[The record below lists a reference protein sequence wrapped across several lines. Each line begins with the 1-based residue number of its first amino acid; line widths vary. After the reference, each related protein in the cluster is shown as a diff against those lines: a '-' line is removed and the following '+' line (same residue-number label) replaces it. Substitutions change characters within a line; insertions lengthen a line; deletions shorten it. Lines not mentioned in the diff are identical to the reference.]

1 MIALV
6 DANNFYV
13 SCERVFDPRL
23 EGRPV
28 AVLSNNDGCV
38 ISRSAECKALGV
50 EMGTPYFK
58 LQQSAASIAAGL
70 VFRSSNYELYGD
82 LSARIVSTLGT
93 FTPEVEQYSIDE
105 AFMHLSS
112 SLGPDWTGLGRR
124 IRGRVMRW
132 TGVPCGV
139 GFAPTRTLAKIAN
152 HAAKKTDGGV
162 FAMPETPEGR
172 DTLLAALPLEEVWGV
187 GRRLAPRLRRMG
199 VRTAL
204 DLANR
209 PPEFFRRHSLAV
221 TLERT
226 AAELRGIPA
235 IGADPVERE
244 NPKSIGVSRMFGAPV
259 TNAASVCEA
268 VAAYAAAG
276 AEKLRR
282 TSSVAACAT
291 VFLQQC
297 APPGTDGWNDR
308 NWWTPFETAAVA
320 FPRPTAAT
328 PEILAAVRP
337 AAARLFVDGRRYR
350 RAGILFCGVEPAS
363 GAADLFSGDPSDS
376 KAARLSAAMDAVNA
390 RFGRGAVFPAS
401 SGTERKWQMKRE
413 LLSPCPTTRWRE
425 ILVAKA

>member
-13 SCERVFDPRL
+13 SCERAFDPRL

-58 LQQSAASIAAGL
+58 LRQSPAAIAAGI

-82 LSARIVSTLGT
+82 ISARIVATLGT
-93 FTPEVEQYSIDE
+93 FTPDVEQYSIDE

-112 SLGPDWTGLGRR
+112 SLGPDWTSLGRR
-124 IRGRVMRW
+124 IRGRVLRW

-139 GFAPTRTLAKIAN
+139 GFAATRTLAKIAN
-152 HAAKKTDGGV
+152 HAAKKMPDGV
-162 FAMPETPEGR
+162 FAMPENAEAR
-172 DTLLAALPLEEVWGV
+172 DAFLADLPINEVWGV
-187 GRRLAPRLRRMG
+187 GRRLAPRLFRAG

-204 DLANR
+204 DLARR
-209 PPEFFRRHSLAV
+209 PPEFFRRNSLAV

-226 AAELRGIPA
+226 AAELRGVPA
-235 IGADPVERE
+235 LDADPIDRE
-244 NPKSIGVSRMFGAPV
+244 NPKSIGVSRMFGSPV
-259 TNAASVCEA
+259 SDRASIHEA

-276 AEKLRR
+276 AEKLRK
-282 TSSVAACAT
+282 SKSVAACAT

-297 APPGTDGWNDR
+297 APAGTGGWNDQ
-308 NWWTPFETAAVA
+308 NWWTPFESAAVA
-320 FPRPTAAT
+320 FQRPTAAT
-328 PEILAAVRP
+328 PEILAAIGP
-337 AAARLFVDGRRYR
+337 AASRLFVEGRRYR
-350 RAGILFCGVEPAS
+350 RAGVLFCGIEPES
-363 GAADLFSGDPSDS
+363 GAADLFTGDPSNS
-376 KAARLSAAMDAVNA
+376 RAARISAAMDAVNA

-413 LLSPCPTTRWRE
+413 LLSPCPTTRWSE